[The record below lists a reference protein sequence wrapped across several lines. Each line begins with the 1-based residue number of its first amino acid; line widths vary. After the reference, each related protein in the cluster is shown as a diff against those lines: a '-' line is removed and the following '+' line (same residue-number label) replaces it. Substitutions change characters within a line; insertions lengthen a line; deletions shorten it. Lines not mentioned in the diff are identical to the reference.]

1 MIKSKYSHRKISEML
16 KPLDESEL
24 SLMRESCQL
33 AAKTL
38 LLVGENLQAGITTED
53 INILVHEF
61 ITSHGAYPSPLNYK
75 GFPKSVCTSRNE
87 IACHGIPNKH
97 ELLLDGDIIN
107 VDIST
112 YFPKE
117 NGFHGDTSAMF
128 YIGTPSDEAKHLVE
142 TTRKSLDKAIQAV
155 KPGLPLGIVGHT
167 IQSFV
172 ESEHCSVVK
181 DFVGHGVGRVFHGP
195 PAVLH
200 YGPPTFGPVM
210 TPGMIFTIEPI
221 VNLGTDECS
230 IVSDGWTVI
239 TRDGSLSAQ
248 FEHTILVTT
257 DGCEVLTERKEKLKN
272 SEVFNG

>member
-1 MIKSKYSHRKISEML
+1 
-16 KPLDESEL
+16 
-24 SLMRESCQL
+24 
-33 AAKTL
+33 
-38 LLVGENLQAGITTED
+38 
-53 INILVHEF
+53 
-61 ITSHGAYPSPLNYK
+61 
-75 GFPKSVCTSRNE
+75 
-87 IACHGIPNKH
+87 
-97 ELLLDGDIIN
+97 
-107 VDIST
+107 
-112 YFPKE
+112 
-117 NGFHGDTSAMF
+117 
-128 YIGTPSDEAKHLVE
+128 
-142 TTRKSLDKAIQAV
+142 
-155 KPGLPLGIVGHT
+155 
-167 IQSFV
+167 
-172 ESEHCSVVK
+172 
-181 DFVGHGVGRVFHGP
+181 VFHGP